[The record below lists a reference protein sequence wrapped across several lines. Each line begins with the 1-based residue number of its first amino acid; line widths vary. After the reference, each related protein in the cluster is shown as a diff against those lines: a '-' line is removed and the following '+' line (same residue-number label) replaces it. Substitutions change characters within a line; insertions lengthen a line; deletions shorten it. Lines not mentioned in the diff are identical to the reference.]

1 MSQAYIYG
9 NGGHARVIASFL
21 DADVTFLVE
30 GPAMAADEMS
40 QHVMQDNIA
49 DFAGD
54 IYIGIGA
61 NGPRT
66 RIFHLLTELGRP
78 PAACVAPTAFVA
90 RDATLGAGAL
100 ICAGAVVGAGTRI
113 GANTIVNT
121 LSSVD
126 HDCRVGDHSQ
136 ITVGVTIGGTVTIG
150 ENCFFGMKSAV
161 LPNVTIGNNVQVRA
175 GSVVTKSVPEDVLV
189 GGIPASLVRRLV

>member
-1 MSQAYIYG
+1 MSHAYIYG

-30 GPAMAADEMS
+30 GAAIAQGEMS
-40 QHVMQDNIA
+40 QQVFQDNIM
-49 DFAGD
+49 DFEGD

-66 RIFHLLTELGRP
+66 RIFQLRTKLGRP
-78 PAACVAPTAFVA
+78 PAVCVAPTAFVA
-90 RDATLGAGAL
+90 RDVTLGAGAL
-100 ICAGAVVGAGTRI
+100 ICAGAVVAAGARI

-150 ENCFFGMKSAV
+150 ENCFFGMKSSV
-161 LPNVTIGNNVQVRA
+161 LPNVTIGSNAQVRA